1 MKSLAVK
8 YRPNTFDSVS
18 CQTSI
23 IQILKRQLELKQFN
37 NVYLFCGPS
46 GCGKTTIARIFANE
60 INSNQGKPIEIDA
73 ASNNGVDNVR
83 TIINGASERSL
94 DSEYKIYII
103 DEAHM
108 LSTQAWNALLKTIEE
123 PPKYTMFLFCTT
135 DPQKIPDTIKN
146 RCMRFNLTRIPSKE
160 IYDRLIHICKE
171 EGFINYADTCDFIS
185 RTSKG
190 QLRDAIATL
199 EKCAS
204 YSNDLSIENSLEAIN
219 LISYDFL
226 FELMNSIIDGVEK
239 DVLSM
244 LDKLYLD
251 GHDLK
256 LFIDQFLDFCLDLGK
271 YCICKDI
278 NITKLPNIY
287 LDIIDKTTSFDNN
300 TSYYNYVID
309 KLFELKNILKTDLNT
324 KTTVDIYML
333 KITRCQ

>member
-8 YRPNTFDSVS
+8 YRPDTFDSVK
-18 CQTSI
+18 CQHSVIKILTR
-23 IQILKRQLELKQFN
+23 QIELKDFS

-46 GCGKTTIARIFANE
+46 GCGKTTIARIFANLV
-60 INSNQGKPIEIDA
+60 NDNQGHPIEIDA

-83 TIINGASERSL
+83 NIINSANERSL

-123 PPKYTMFLFCTT
+123 PPKYTLFLFCTT

-146 RCMRFNLTRIPSKE
+146 RCMRFNLTRIPAKE
-160 IYDRLIHICKE
+160 IYDRLVYICEE

-204 YSNDLSIENSLEAIN
+204 YSTDLSIENSLNAIN
-219 LISYDFL
+219 LISYETL
-226 FELMNSIIDGVEK
+226 FELINSVIDGNEQS
-239 DVLSM
+239 VLE
-244 LDKLYLD
+244 LVDKLYLD

-256 LFIDQFLDFCLDLGK
+256 LFIEQFLEFCLDIGK

-278 NITKLPNIY
+278 TITKFPAIY
-287 LDIIDKTTSFDNN
+287 EKLINQSIGFDNN
-300 TSYYNYVID
+300 ISYYNYVID
-309 KLFELKNILKTDLNT
+309 KLFELRNILKTDLNT
-324 KTTVDIYML
+324 KTTIDIYML